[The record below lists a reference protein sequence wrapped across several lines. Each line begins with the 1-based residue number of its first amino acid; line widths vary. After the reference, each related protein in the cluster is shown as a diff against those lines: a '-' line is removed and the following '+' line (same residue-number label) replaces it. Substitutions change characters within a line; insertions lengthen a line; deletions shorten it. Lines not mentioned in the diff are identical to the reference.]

1 MRTADPSIIHRDRAR
16 PLCCLLPVRPHLL
29 DRYGR
34 AGAVSARGRA
44 AGDGRPRT
52 ACGRGRRASR
62 PFPPSRAGAGPPRP
76 LQVAP
81 QLCPRPVS
89 SAYAPAQR
97 LPPSLPMA
105 PKPGPVH
112 ARGAVPIPNPNPAQ
126 RCAGSPPG
134 PHGRRSR
141 MHWSPSRESRCRQW
155 ASAPQVLPV
164 EAAARY
170 LPLFIFLSRQ
180 RSTTSGRV
188 SVAARLDARIDAP
201 TSPARPA
208 ARVQCQASECSRD
221 HQYMFG
227 FCHCGH
233 PPMTPLVAR
242 TT

>member
-1 MRTADPSIIHRDRAR
+1 M
-16 PLCCLLPVRPHLL
+16 
-29 DRYGR
+29 
-34 AGAVSARGRA
+34 SARGRA

-126 RCAGSPPG
+126 RCAGSPPRMAVALACT
-134 PHGRRSR
+134 GRRRGNPVAGSGLLR
-141 MHWSPSRESRCRQW
+141 HRFCGRSLPSSFHLFVTTTIDDIGTCPWPPAWMRELTHQ
-155 ASAPQVLPV
+155 PLP
-164 EAAARY
+164 
-170 LPLFIFLSRQ
+170 P
-180 RSTTSGRV
+180 
-188 SVAARLDARIDAP
+188 
-201 TSPARPA
+201 RPA

-233 PPMTPLVAR
+233 HP
-242 TT
+242 